1 MLLMGELSASWHPV
15 SCIWDP
21 PQSTGL
27 NFLQSLNCVS
37 KSFIC
42 KIFVL
47 LILWQLSFFFACN
60 RDRTSVVHFLYFHK
74 TIEGAL
80 RLPTTYENYPTQ
92 PNPIH
97 PHKAVKTTSPLKI
110 LSNQSNQP
118 TNDYQWLSK
127 TIKYSQRISKT
138 HTWYLSFFLHEQNF
152 WRIKF
157 TPKDANFSR

>member
-1 MLLMGELSASWHPV
+1 MWGQGAFKKWGKFSLSALIWTLLKLLHNNIKLWGVGSLLLKGGLSTSWHPV
-15 SCIWDP
+15 SCNWDP

-74 TIEGAL
+74 TILLLAPTVLLDYL
-80 RLPTTYENYPTQ
+80 RPM
-92 PNPIH
+92 
-97 PHKAVKTTSPLKI
+97 
-110 LSNQSNQP
+110 
-118 TNDYQWLSK
+118 K
-127 TIKYSQRISKT
+127 TIRPNSIPSIHIK
-138 HTWYLSFFLHEQNF
+138 L
-152 WRIKF
+152 WRRPLQSIED
-157 TPKDANFSR
+157 PI